1 MSQFLSTNSD
11 LNTGKRQSEEL
22 FPSLGR
28 VLFLTDNQCRNSQ
41 LTVGDTVSEQKGLG
55 YIKMEAERVR
65 GKQAGNDHSSVFS
78 DSVPA
83 PAFAFLQKIDH
94 NPKAEINPFVPKQL
108 LVILLLQW
116 KS

>member
-11 LNTGKRQSEEL
+11 LDTGKRQSEEL
-22 FPSLGR
+22 FLSLGR
-28 VLFLTDNQCRNSQ
+28 VIFLTDNQCRSSQ

-83 PAFAFLQKIDH
+83 PAFDFLQK
-94 NPKAEINPFVPKQL
+94 
-108 LVILLLQW
+108 
-116 KS
+116 